1 MQKDISAGQEGHAP
15 KVRALSAGDVLRAA
29 ALVLATALIGVMIF
43 VLSVAAISGLG
54 PDGMTPATLEPGLGL
69 SNQALGVAFAL
80 AGAFASTVVAY
91 AALKAQ
97 STANI
102 AQMQAETAREDLA
115 LRDARQRQ
123 YAEYRADFARH
134 VDVIAAIRDVFSS
147 AQQVVEEALDEVV
160 RHLSAPQAGPVNDV
174 TDRSTAIIIAAHQ
187 RFWDRVR
194 RANEAATPKLALDA
208 VWIERFTQPSRRTSR
223 LALIAGHFGF
233 FRQQT
238 PTAAEL
244 SPGLLSGMGTPMT
257 SAVASDIMLLARLA
271 TAGFAQE
278 QLRKRVKVQAAE
290 VAFVPPKTLA
300 GVREDMNIAVA
311 SVGDLA
317 ARQSEVIDLSTT
329 AHSLMDQLETLHGAL
344 EPDALS
350 RMTAGALSPQLEDA
364 AEALSRL
371 AQDARDLRASLPDPG
386 MIVMS
391 LDQAHGQIERLFD
404 EINESL
410 ASMTSRL
417 EEANKQLT
425 PRGMADLALRRHD
438 AGRDGQVVISLVA
451 FVAGS
456 IVLPD
461 GALLCAMDE
470 EDRLWKLN
478 LGLALLGDLTTMYVD
493 RCNEG
498 GAEADANPDTVR
510 LIDMARLVGDDEV
523 VVAARSRRRYGDDRA
538 SLIGR
543 LPVAFD
549 AIWQQL
555 REHPQAL
562 LSQLAFPS
570 HSAPLAP
577 FQVPGMFAPGTED
590 TDTIARVFA
599 GRDSAKMRLA
609 LEPVLLERASIR
621 DENLERIGSK
631 EDIPW

>member
-54 PDGMTPATLEPGLGL
+54 PDGMTPAALEPGLGL

-174 TDRSTAIIIAAHQ
+174 TDRSTAVIIAAHQ

-278 QLRKRVKVQAAE
+278 QLRKRVKVQVAE

-470 EDRLWKLN
+470 DDRLWKLN
-478 LGLALLGDLTTMYVD
+478 LGLALLGDLTAMYVD

-577 FQVPGMFAPGTED
+577 FQVPGMCAPGTED